1 MGNLIKTEWYKL
13 RKDRVFFVLTLLLV
27 AVAFLMP
34 LELVFTEQGVPNF
47 GENEFFMG
55 HVLSINIEIIMRTVP
70 CILAGFFISSEYSMG
85 TMKSIVSSGNSR
97 ARIYFAK
104 LMIFSV
110 GTIIISLVLPIVM
123 TGVSA
128 IYVGGSVVPEGIYF
142 LQIVGLISLYAAAFA
157 SIMMFFAILFTDSG
171 KTIGFLF
178 FFFLLFNEILEMLS
192 SRISFFEHIIN
203 NSVFS
208 LLFQIYHIGQLES
221 NEVLGIVTVPV
232 VTFVVFAVLGSIIF
246 MKKEIK

>member
-1 MGNLIKTEWYKL
+1 MGNLMKSEWYKL
-13 RKDRVFFVLTLLLV
+13 RKDRVFLVLTLLLV
-27 AVAFLMP
+27 AVSFLMP
-34 LELVFTEQGVPNF
+34 LEFVFTDRGIPDFV
-47 GENEFFMG
+47 ENEYYIG
-55 HVLSINIEIIMRTVP
+55 HVLSINLEIIMRTVP

-97 ARIYFAK
+97 MRIYFAK
-104 LMIFSV
+104 LAMFSV
-110 GTIIISLVLPIVM
+110 GVIIISLMLPIVM

-128 IYVGGSVVPEGIYF
+128 IYIGTVVLPEGVYF
-142 LQIVGLISLYAAAFA
+142 LQTVGLISLYAAAFA

-192 SRISFFEHIIN
+192 SRIPFFEHIAN
-203 NSVFS
+203 NSVLG
-208 LLFQIYHIGQLES
+208 LLFNIYYIDQLDS
-221 NEVLGIVTVPV
+221 GEVFRIVTVPI
-232 VTFVVFAVLGSIIF
+232 VTFIVFAVLGSIIF